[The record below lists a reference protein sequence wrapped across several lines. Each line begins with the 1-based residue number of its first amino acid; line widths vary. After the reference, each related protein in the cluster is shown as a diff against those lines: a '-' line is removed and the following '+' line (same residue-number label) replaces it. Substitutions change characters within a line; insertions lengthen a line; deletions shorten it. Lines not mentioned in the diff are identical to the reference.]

1 MEVKFYFKYIDKQNE
16 LLNEQFDNVHYMIA
30 RVDLNL
36 IYKRQWLNSEKQN
49 HVKKNLPVLRK
60 DSYILD
66 DNEKAIISIKSRVKK
81 F

>member
-1 MEVKFYFKYIDKQNE
+1 
-16 LLNEQFDNVHYMIA
+16 MIA

-49 HVKKNLPVLRK
+49 HAKKNLPVLRK